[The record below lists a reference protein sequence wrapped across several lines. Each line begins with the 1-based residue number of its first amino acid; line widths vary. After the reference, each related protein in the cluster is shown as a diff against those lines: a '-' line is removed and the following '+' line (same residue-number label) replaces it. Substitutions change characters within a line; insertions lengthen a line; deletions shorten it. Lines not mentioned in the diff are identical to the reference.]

1 MSNMTVVDDQQSVS
15 APMIPSL
22 MQQFL
27 AWVETRPRSY
37 EETME
42 AWRTHCPRFTI
53 WEDALGDGLVRV
65 ESGGTTQRE
74 SRVMLTPDGRAMLAA
89 CVPG

>member
-1 MSNMTVVDDQQSVS
+1 
-15 APMIPSL
+15 
-22 MQQFL
+22 
-27 AWVETRPRSY
+27 
-37 EETME
+37 ME